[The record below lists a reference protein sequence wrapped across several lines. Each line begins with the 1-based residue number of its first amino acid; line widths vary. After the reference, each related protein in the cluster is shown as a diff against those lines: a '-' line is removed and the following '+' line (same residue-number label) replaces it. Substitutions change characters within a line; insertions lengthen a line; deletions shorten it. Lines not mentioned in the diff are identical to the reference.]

1 MSESPLRVFLVD
13 DEAPARLRLKALLED
28 IATECAAEVVGEAE
42 HGRQA
47 LDAMAALAA
56 DAARAA
62 QVALVDIRM
71 PHMDGIELARHLTG
85 LDPAPAVV
93 FCTAYDQ
100 YAVQA
105 FELNAVDY
113 LLKPVRAQRLQ
124 AALEKARLA
133 GPLGRELLAR
143 LDTEGRKH
151 LSCSERGRILLVPVG
166 DILYLKAELKYVTA
180 RIAER
185 EFLLEESLVNLEQE
199 FGLRFVRIHRNCLVA
214 RQAIAGFERA
224 AGEDGEARWEVL
236 LKNLDERLPVS
247 RRQWA
252 AVKEA
257 MAQS

>member
-1 MSESPLRVFLVD
+1 
-13 DEAPARLRLKALLED
+13 
-28 IATECAAEVVGEAE
+28 
-42 HGRQA
+42 
-47 LDAMAALAA
+47 
-56 DAARAA
+56 
-62 QVALVDIRM
+62 
-71 PHMDGIELARHLTG
+71 
-85 LDPAPAVV
+85 
-93 FCTAYDQ
+93 
-100 YAVQA
+100 
-105 FELNAVDY
+105 
-113 LLKPVRAQRLQ
+113 
-124 AALEKARLA
+124 
-133 GPLGRELLAR
+133 
-143 LDTEGRKH
+143 
-151 LSCSERGRILLVPVG
+151 VPVG